1 MIGRKILPPTW
12 MLVAMLAMMALHFS
26 LPGMGIIPAPW
37 SLAGILLLAL
47 GITLTMIADDLF
59 RKLHTTVKPYEESAV
74 LVTSGPYRLSRNPMY
89 LGFVLI
95 LTGTAILLGSLTPFL
110 VVLAFVVVIDR
121 VFIQAEERMLA
132 RKFGAEWQTYRGKT
146 RRRI

>member
-1 MIGRKILPPTW
+1 
-12 MLVAMLAMMALHFS
+12 
-26 LPGMGIIPAPW
+26 
-37 SLAGILLLAL
+37 
-47 GITLTMIADDLF
+47 MIADDLF
-59 RKLHTTVKPYEESAV
+59 RKLHTTVKPFEESAV

-110 VVLAFVVVIDR
+110 VIPVYAALIDR

-132 RKFGAEWQTYRGKT
+132 RKFGAEWQTYRGET
-146 RRRI
+146 RRWI

>member
-12 MLVAMLAMMALHFS
+12 LLIAMLAMMALHFS
-26 LPGMGIIPAPW
+26 LPGMGIIPRPW

-47 GITLTMIADDLF
+47 GITLTMIADDLI
-59 RKLHTTVKPYEESAV
+59 RKLHTTVKPFEESAV

-110 VVLAFVVVIDR
+110 VIPVYAALIDR
-121 VFIQAEERMLA
+121 VFIQAEERMLTA
-132 RKFGAEWQTYRGKT
+132 KFGLAWQEYLTKT
-146 RRRI
+146 RRWI

>member
-12 MLVAMLAMMALHFS
+12 LLIAMLTMMALHFS
-26 LPGMGIIPAPW
+26 LPGMRIIPRPW

-59 RKLHTTVKPYEESAV
+59 RKLHTTVKPFEESAV

-110 VVLAFVVVIDR
+110 VIPVYAALIDR

-132 RKFGAEWQTYRGKT
+132 RKFGAEWQTYRGET
-146 RRRI
+146 RRWI